1 MKTFVALGA
10 LWCLLGVVFGS
21 LGAHALEEL
30 ITKMG
35 GTNNFNLATHYMFY
49 HGFGLISVG
58 LMKGR
63 FPNMPFQSAG
73 WLFVAGSIMFQ
84 GNLYLIAIFGIRVF
98 QILTPVG
105 GICLMAGWLTLLILT
120 AKTKKEQSSL

>member
-1 MKTFVALGA
+1 MKRFVALGG
-10 LWCLLGVVFGS
+10 LWCLLGVVAGS

-35 GTNNFNLATHYMFY
+35 GTNNFSLATDYMFY
-49 HGFGLISVG
+49 HGFGLIGVG

-63 FPNMPFQSAG
+63 SPETPFQFAG
-73 WLFVAGSIMFQ
+73 WLFIAGSIMFQ
-84 GNLYLIAIFGIRVF
+84 GNLYLISVSGIRVF

-105 GICLMAGWLTLLILT
+105 GICLMAGWLTLIILT
-120 AKTKKEQSSL
+120 ARIKKEHTSL